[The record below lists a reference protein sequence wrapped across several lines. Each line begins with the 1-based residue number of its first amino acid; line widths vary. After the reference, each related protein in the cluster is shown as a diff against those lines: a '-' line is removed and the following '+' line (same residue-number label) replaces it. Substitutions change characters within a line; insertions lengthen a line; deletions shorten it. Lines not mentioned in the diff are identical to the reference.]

1 MSDDRSEPRPEAR
14 QVRCL
19 IVGSGPAGY
28 TAAIY
33 AARALLN
40 PVLIQGIQS
49 GGQLT
54 ITTDVENYPGFA
66 EVIQG
71 PWLMDQMQAQAEH
84 VGTEI
89 VGDIVLS
96 ADLSQRPFR
105 LTTDSGQEW
114 LAETLII
121 AAGAQA
127 KWLGLP
133 SEEQFQGFGVSACAT
148 CDAPFYRGKQVVV
161 VGGGNTA
168 VEEALYLT
176 NFAAKVTV
184 VHRKDE
190 FRAEKILQERLLA
203 HAKIEVIWDSAIDEV
218 TGATD
223 PMGVTGVRLKN
234 IKSGETRTLACDG
247 VFIAIGHAPAS
258 ELFKGQLAM
267 DASGYLDVK
276 PGTASTAVEGVYA
289 AGDVTDDIYRQAVT
303 AAGMGCMA
311 ALEAVRFLAE
321 EDHRKAHHPISHH
334 EAEKIGVW

>member
-1 MSDDRSEPRPEAR
+1 
-14 QVRCL
+14 L

-40 PVLIQGIQS
+40 PVMIQGIQP

-66 EVIQG
+66 DVIQG
-71 PWLMDQMQAQAEH
+71 PWLMEQMEAQARH

-89 VGDIVLS
+89 VSDIVLK
-96 ADLSQRPFR
+96 ADLSRRPFR
-105 LTTDSGQEW
+105 LETDSGQVW

-121 AAGAQA
+121 ATGAQA
-127 KWLGLP
+127 KWIGLE
-133 SEEQFQGFGVSACAT
+133 SEQTFQGFGVSACAT
-148 CDAPFYRGKQVVV
+148 CDGFFYRGKEVIV

-176 NFAAKVTV
+176 NFASKVTV

-190 FRAEKILQERLLA
+190 FRAEKILQERLFA
-203 HAKIEVIWDSAIDEV
+203 NEKIEVVWDSVLDEVIGTKDPTSV
-218 TGATD
+218 TGA
-223 PMGVTGVRLKN
+223 RLKN
-234 IKSGETRTLACDG
+234 VKTGETRELSVDG

-258 ELFKGQLAM
+258 ELFKGQLEM
-267 DASGYLDVK
+267 DASGYLKVK
-276 PGTASTAVEGVYA
+276 PGATATAVEGVYA
-289 AGDVTDDIYRQAVT
+289 AGDVTDDVYRQAVT

>member
-1 MSDDRSEPRPEAR
+1 MSQNPSPPRA
-14 QVRCL
+14 VRCL

-28 TAAIY
+28 TAAVY

-40 PVLIQGIQS
+40 PVLIEGIQP

-71 PWLMDQMQAQAEH
+71 PWLMEQMKAQAEH

-89 VGDIVLS
+89 VGDIVVE
-96 ADLSQRPFR
+96 ADLSKRPFR
-105 LTTDSGQEW
+105 LVCDSGAVW

-121 AAGAQA
+121 CTGAQA
-127 KWLGLP
+127 KWLGLA
-133 SEEQFQGFGVSACAT
+133 SEQKFQGFGVSACAT
-148 CDAPFYRGKQVVV
+148 CDGFFYRGKPVIVL
-161 VGGGNTA
+161 GGGNTA

-176 NFAAKVTV
+176 NFASKVTL
-184 VHRKDE
+184 VHRRDE
-190 FRAEKILQERLLA
+190 LRAERILQERLFA
-203 HAKIEVIWDSAIDEV
+203 HPKIEVVWDHALDEVLGTEAPLGV
-218 TGATD
+218 TGARIRHVST
-223 PMGVTGVRLKN
+223 
-234 IKSGETRTLACDG
+234 GETREIVCDG
-247 VFIAIGHAPAS
+247 VFVAIGHAPAS

-267 DASGYLDVK
+267 DASGYLDVIA
-276 PGTASTAVEGVYA
+276 GTTATAVAGVYA

-321 EDHRKAHHPISHH
+321 SDHAAAGHASEPADEPRAVP
-334 EAEKIGVW
+334 V